1 MIRTSR
7 QKTRQQLHGRV
18 LLICTLLASAVIC
31 PQRALA
37 GFNEEQLAGFEVTEL
52 IGTVSE
58 ALANEK
64 VIEIVD
70 PEGHTEVYTVGLDLE
85 LLGLQPGD
93 EVSLSVLDGLLI
105 DLEPSQDQ
113 DLSFSREDIILPS
126 DMGRLKK
133 GMRVALASG
142 TGRVIQLDRQDGS
155 LSLMGPFGGINN
167 LDVLVT
173 PDNNPLEDLNVG
185 DFVNFR
191 LVQPIA
197 VDVRK
202 LSGSE
207 SRSSPLT
214 APLMADLVRSGT
226 TLKAELLE
234 SFEITHLHAT
244 VTRLLPDQKVL
255 EIAGPEGH
263 NILVTSAV
271 DLNSLKL
278 SPGTEISMDIL
289 DGLVV
294 DLRPATNKALSFERQ
309 DVEIAA
315 DFGPLPKGTRVA
327 MATGSAEVVRLSRTD
342 RTLSLR
348 GPFGKVH
355 NLDVSKRM
363 PGTVFDEL
371 ALGDL
376 VEFRFIKPVAIRITP
391 LASQHT
397 HGVFVVVHHNQSLG
411 AAFMQHRCRFGERE
425 TL

>member
-1 MIRTSR
+1 M
-7 QKTRQQLHGRV
+7 

-37 GFNEEQLAGFEVTEL
+37 GFDEEQLAGFEVTEL
-52 IGTVSE
+52 RGTVSE
-58 ALANEK
+58 ALAKEK

-70 PEGHTEVYTVGLDLE
+70 PEGHTEVYTVGLDLAP
-85 LLGLQPGD
+85 LGLEPGD

-105 DLEPSQDQ
+105 DLEPSKDQ
-113 DLSFSREDIILPS
+113 DLSFSREDIILPT

-142 TGRVIQLDRQDGS
+142 TGRVVKLDRQDGS

-173 PDNNPLEDLNVG
+173 PENDPLVDLKVG
-185 DFVNFR
+185 EFVDFR

-202 LSGSE
+202 LSSSA
-207 SRSSPLT
+207 SRSSVFT
-214 APLMADLVRSGT
+214 APLEADLLRSGT

-244 VTRLLPDQKVL
+244 VTRLLPDQNVL
-255 EIAGPEGH
+255 EIEGPEGH

-271 DLNSLKL
+271 DLNSLNL
-278 SPGTEISMDIL
+278 SPGKEIALDIL

-309 DVEIAA
+309 DVEIAG
-315 DFGPLPKGTRVA
+315 DFGPVPKGTRVA
-327 MATGSAEVVRLSRTD
+327 MATGSAEVVRISRTD

-363 PGTVFDEL
+363 PGMVFDEL

-391 LASQHT
+391 LAS
-397 HGVFVVVHHNQSLG
+397 
-411 AAFMQHRCRFGERE
+411 R
-425 TL
+425 

>member
-18 LLICTLLASAVIC
+18 LLICTLLASAVLC

-37 GFNEEQLAGFEVTEL
+37 GFDKEQLAGFEVTEL
-52 IGTVSE
+52 KGTVSE
-58 ALANEK
+58 ALAKEK

-70 PEGHTEVYTVGLDLE
+70 PEGHTEVYTVGLDLAP
-85 LLGLQPGD
+85 LGLEPGD
-93 EVSLSVLDGLLI
+93 EVSLSVLDGLLV
-105 DLEPSQDQ
+105 DLEPSDDQ

-126 DMGRLKK
+126 DMGKLKK

-142 TGRVIQLDRQDGS
+142 TGRVIKLDRKDGS

-173 PDNNPLEDLNVG
+173 PENDPLEDLNVG
-185 DFVNFR
+185 DLVDFR
-191 LVQPIA
+191 LVQPVA

-202 LSGSE
+202 LSRSL
-207 SRSSPLT
+207 SRPSALRPPL
-214 APLMADLVRSGT
+214 ASDLLRSGI

-234 SFEITHLHAT
+234 SFEITHLHAI

-255 EIAGPEGH
+255 EIEGPEGH

-294 DLRPATNKALSFERQ
+294 DLRPATSKALSFERQ
-309 DVEIAA
+309 DVEIAG
-315 DFGPLPKGTRVA
+315 DFGPVPKGTRVA
-327 MATGSAEVVRLSRTD
+327 MATGSAEVVRISRTD

-391 LASQHT
+391 LAS
-397 HGVFVVVHHNQSLG
+397 
-411 AAFMQHRCRFGERE
+411 R
-425 TL
+425 

>member
-1 MIRTSR
+1 M
-7 QKTRQQLHGRV
+7 
-18 LLICTLLASAVIC
+18 LLICTLLASAVLC

-37 GFNEEQLAGFEVTEL
+37 GFDKEQLAGFEVTEL
-52 IGTVSE
+52 KGTVSE
-58 ALANEK
+58 ALAKEK

-70 PEGHTEVYTVGLDLE
+70 PEGHTEVYTVGLDLAP
-85 LLGLQPGD
+85 LGLEPGD
-93 EVSLSVLDGLLI
+93 EVSLSVLDGLLV
-105 DLEPSQDQ
+105 DLEPSDDQ

-126 DMGRLKK
+126 DMGKLKK

-142 TGRVIQLDRQDGS
+142 TGRVIKLDRQDGS

-173 PDNNPLEDLNVG
+173 PENDPLEDLNVG
-185 DFVNFR
+185 DLVDFR
-191 LVQPIA
+191 LVQPVA

-202 LSGSE
+202 LSRSL
-207 SRSSPLT
+207 SRPSALRPPL
-214 APLMADLVRSGT
+214 ASDLLRSGM

-234 SFEITHLHAT
+234 SFEITHLHAI

-255 EIAGPEGH
+255 EIEGPEGH

-294 DLRPATNKALSFERQ
+294 DLRPATSKALSFERQ
-309 DVEIAA
+309 DIEIAG
-315 DFGPLPKGTRVA
+315 DFGPVPKGTRVA
-327 MATGSAEVVRLSRTD
+327 MATGSAEVVRISRTD

-391 LASQHT
+391 LAS
-397 HGVFVVVHHNQSLG
+397 
-411 AAFMQHRCRFGERE
+411 R
-425 TL
+425 

>member
-1 MIRTSR
+1 M
-7 QKTRQQLHGRV
+7 

-37 GFNEEQLAGFEVTEL
+37 GFDKEQLAGFEVTEL
-52 IGTVSE
+52 KGTVSE
-58 ALANEK
+58 ALAKEK

-70 PEGHTEVYTVGLDLE
+70 PEGHTEVYTVGLDLAP
-85 LLGLQPGD
+85 LGLEPGD
-93 EVSLSVLDGLLI
+93 EVSLSVLDGLLV
-105 DLEPSQDQ
+105 DLEPSDDQ

-126 DMGRLKK
+126 DMGKLKK

-142 TGRVIQLDRQDGS
+142 TGRVIKLDRKDGS

-173 PDNNPLEDLNVG
+173 PENDPLEDLNVG
-185 DFVNFR
+185 DLVDFR
-191 LVQPIA
+191 LVQPVA

-202 LSGSE
+202 LSRSL
-207 SRSSPLT
+207 SRPSALRPPL
-214 APLMADLVRSGT
+214 ASDLLRSGM

-234 SFEITHLHAT
+234 SFEITHLHAI

-255 EIAGPEGH
+255 EIEGPEGH

-294 DLRPATNKALSFERQ
+294 DLRPATSKALSFERQ
-309 DVEIAA
+309 DVEIAG
-315 DFGPLPKGTRVA
+315 DFGPVPKGTRVA
-327 MATGSAEVVRLSRTD
+327 MATGSAEVVRISRTD

-363 PGTVFDEL
+363 PGMVFDEL

-391 LASQHT
+391 LAS
-397 HGVFVVVHHNQSLG
+397 
-411 AAFMQHRCRFGERE
+411 R
-425 TL
+425 

>member
-1 MIRTSR
+1 M
-7 QKTRQQLHGRV
+7 
-18 LLICTLLASAVIC
+18 LLICTLLASAVLC

-70 PEGHTEVYTVGLDLE
+70 PEGHTEVYTVGLDLAP
-85 LLGLQPGD
+85 LGLEPGD
-93 EVSLSVLDGLLI
+93 EVSLSVLDGLLV
-105 DLEPSQDQ
+105 DLEPSDDQ

-126 DMGRLKK
+126 DMGKLKK

-142 TGRVIQLDRQDGS
+142 TGRVIKLDRQDGS

-173 PDNNPLEDLNVG
+173 PENDPLEDLNVG
-185 DFVNFR
+185 DLVDFR
-191 LVQPIA
+191 LVQPVA

-202 LSGSE
+202 LSRSL
-207 SRSSPLT
+207 SRPSALRPPL
-214 APLMADLVRSGT
+214 ASDLLRSGM

-234 SFEITHLHAT
+234 SFEITHLHAI

-255 EIAGPEGH
+255 EIEGPEGH

-294 DLRPATNKALSFERQ
+294 DLRPATSKALSFERK
-309 DVEIAA
+309 DVEIAG
-315 DFGPLPKGTRVA
+315 DFGPVPKGTRVA
-327 MATGSAEVVRLSRTD
+327 MATGSAEVVRISRTD

-391 LASQHT
+391 LAS
-397 HGVFVVVHHNQSLG
+397 
-411 AAFMQHRCRFGERE
+411 R
-425 TL
+425 

>member
-1 MIRTSR
+1 M
-7 QKTRQQLHGRV
+7 

-37 GFNEEQLAGFEVTEL
+37 GFDKEQLAGFEVTEL
-52 IGTVSE
+52 KGTVSE
-58 ALANEK
+58 ALAKEK

-70 PEGHTEVYTVGLDLE
+70 PEGHTEVYTVGLDLAP
-85 LLGLQPGD
+85 LGLEPGD
-93 EVSLSVLDGLLI
+93 EVSLSVLDGLLV
-105 DLEPSQDQ
+105 DLEPSDDQ

-126 DMGRLKK
+126 DMGKLKK

-142 TGRVIQLDRQDGS
+142 TGRVIKLDRQDGS

-173 PDNNPLEDLNVG
+173 PENDPLEDLNVG
-185 DFVNFR
+185 DLVDFR
-191 LVQPIA
+191 LVQPVA

-202 LSGSE
+202 LSRSL
-207 SRSSPLT
+207 SRPSALRPPL
-214 APLMADLVRSGT
+214 ASDLLRSGI

-234 SFEITHLHAT
+234 SFEITHLHAI

-255 EIAGPEGH
+255 EIEGPEGH

-294 DLRPATNKALSFERQ
+294 DLRPATSKALSFERQ
-309 DVEIAA
+309 DVEIAG
-315 DFGPLPKGTRVA
+315 DFGPVPKGTRVA
-327 MATGSAEVVRLSRTD
+327 MATGSAEVVRISRTD

-391 LASQHT
+391 LAS
-397 HGVFVVVHHNQSLG
+397 
-411 AAFMQHRCRFGERE
+411 R
-425 TL
+425 

>member
-1 MIRTSR
+1 M
-7 QKTRQQLHGRV
+7 

-37 GFNEEQLAGFEVTEL
+37 GFDEEQLAGFEVTEL
-52 IGTVSE
+52 RGTVSE
-58 ALANEK
+58 ALAKEK

-70 PEGHTEVYTVGLDLE
+70 PEGHTEVYTVGLDLAP
-85 LLGLQPGD
+85 LGLEPGD

-105 DLEPSQDQ
+105 DLEPSKDQ
-113 DLSFSREDIILPS
+113 DLSFSREDIILPT

-142 TGRVIQLDRQDGS
+142 TGRVVKLDRQDGS

-173 PDNNPLEDLNVG
+173 PANDPLEDLKVG
-185 DFVNFR
+185 EFVDFR

-202 LSGSE
+202 LSSSA
-207 SRSSPLT
+207 SRPSALT
-214 APLMADLVRSGT
+214 APLTADLLRSGT

-244 VTRLLPDQKVL
+244 VSRILPDQKVL
-255 EIAGPEGH
+255 EIEGPEGH

-278 SPGTEISMDIL
+278 SPGTEIALDIL

-309 DVEIAA
+309 DVEIAG
-315 DFGPLPKGTRVA
+315 DFGPIPKGTRVA
-327 MATGSAEVVRLSRTD
+327 MATGSAEVVRISRTD

-391 LASQHT
+391 LAS
-397 HGVFVVVHHNQSLG
+397 L
-411 AAFMQHRCRFGERE
+411 
-425 TL
+425 

>member
-1 MIRTSR
+1 M
-7 QKTRQQLHGRV
+7 
-18 LLICTLLASAVIC
+18 
-31 PQRALA
+31 
-37 GFNEEQLAGFEVTEL
+37 
-52 IGTVSE
+52 
-58 ALANEK
+58 
-64 VIEIVD
+64 IEIVD
-70 PEGHTEVYTVGLDLE
+70 PEGHTEIYTVGLDLAP
-85 LLGLQPGD
+85 LGLEPGD

-105 DLEPSQDQ
+105 DLEPSKDQ
-113 DLSFSREDIILPS
+113 DLSFSREDIILPT

-142 TGRVIQLDRQDGS
+142 TGRVVKLDRQDGS

-173 PDNNPLEDLNVG
+173 PANDPLEDLKVG
-185 DFVNFR
+185 EFVDFR

-202 LSGSE
+202 LSSSA
-207 SRSSPLT
+207 SRPSALT
-214 APLMADLVRSGT
+214 APLTADLLRSGT

-244 VTRLLPDQKVL
+244 VSRILPDQKVL
-255 EIAGPEGH
+255 EIEGPEGH

-278 SPGTEISMDIL
+278 SPGTEIALDIL

-309 DVEIAA
+309 DVEIAG
-315 DFGPLPKGTRVA
+315 DFGPVPKGTRVA
-327 MATGSAEVVRLSRTD
+327 MATGSAEVVRISRTD

-391 LASQHT
+391 LAS
-397 HGVFVVVHHNQSLG
+397 
-411 AAFMQHRCRFGERE
+411 R
-425 TL
+425 

>member
-37 GFNEEQLAGFEVTEL
+37 GFDKEQLAGFEVTEL
-52 IGTVSE
+52 KGTVSE
-58 ALANEK
+58 ALAKEK

-70 PEGHTEVYTVGLDLE
+70 PEGHTEVYTVGLDLAP
-85 LLGLQPGD
+85 LGLEPGD
-93 EVSLSVLDGLLI
+93 EVSLSVLDGLLV
-105 DLEPSQDQ
+105 DLEPSDDQ

-126 DMGRLKK
+126 DMGKLKK

-142 TGRVIQLDRQDGS
+142 TGRVIKLDRKDGS

-173 PDNNPLEDLNVG
+173 PENDPLEDLNVG
-185 DFVNFR
+185 DLVDFR
-191 LVQPIA
+191 LVQPVA

-202 LSGSE
+202 LSRSL
-207 SRSSPLT
+207 SRPSALRPPL
-214 APLMADLVRSGT
+214 ASDLLRSGM

-234 SFEITHLHAT
+234 SFEITHLHAI

-255 EIAGPEGH
+255 EIEGPEGH

-294 DLRPATNKALSFERQ
+294 DLRPATSKALSFERQ
-309 DVEIAA
+309 DVEIAG
-315 DFGPLPKGTRVA
+315 DFGPVPKGTRVA
-327 MATGSAEVVRLSRTD
+327 MATGSAEVVRISRTD

-391 LASQHT
+391 LAS
-397 HGVFVVVHHNQSLG
+397 
-411 AAFMQHRCRFGERE
+411 R
-425 TL
+425 

>member
-1 MIRTSR
+1 
-7 QKTRQQLHGRV
+7 V

-37 GFNEEQLAGFEVTEL
+37 GFDEEQLAGFEVTEL
-52 IGTVSE
+52 RGTVSE
-58 ALANEK
+58 ALAKEK

-70 PEGHTEVYTVGLDLE
+70 PEGHTEVYTVGLDLAP
-85 LLGLQPGD
+85 LGLEPGD

-105 DLEPSQDQ
+105 DLEPSKDQ
-113 DLSFSREDIILPS
+113 DLSFSREDIILPT

-142 TGRVIQLDRQDGS
+142 TGRVVKLDRQDGS

-173 PDNNPLEDLNVG
+173 PANDPLEDLKVG
-185 DFVNFR
+185 EFVDFR

-202 LSGSE
+202 LSSSA
-207 SRSSPLT
+207 SRPSALT
-214 APLMADLVRSGT
+214 APLTADLLRSGT

-244 VTRLLPDQKVL
+244 VSRILPDQKVL
-255 EIAGPEGH
+255 EIEGPEGH

-271 DLNSLKL
+271 DLNSLNL
-278 SPGTEISMDIL
+278 SPGKEIALDIL

-309 DVEIAA
+309 DVEIAG
-315 DFGPLPKGTRVA
+315 DFGPVPKGTRVA
-327 MATGSAEVVRLSRTD
+327 MATGSAEVVRISRTD

-391 LASQHT
+391 LAS
-397 HGVFVVVHHNQSLG
+397 
-411 AAFMQHRCRFGERE
+411 R
-425 TL
+425 

>member
-7 QKTRQQLHGRV
+7 RKTRQQLHGRV

-37 GFNEEQLAGFEVTEL
+37 GFDEEQLAGFEVTEL
-52 IGTVSE
+52 RGTVSE
-58 ALANEK
+58 ALAKEK

-70 PEGHTEVYTVGLDLE
+70 PEGHTEVYTVGLDLAP
-85 LLGLQPGD
+85 LGLEPGD

-105 DLEPSQDQ
+105 DLEPSKDQ
-113 DLSFSREDIILPS
+113 DLSFSREDIILPT

-142 TGRVIQLDRQDGS
+142 TGRVVKLDRQDGS

-173 PDNNPLEDLNVG
+173 PANDPLEDLKVG
-185 DFVNFR
+185 EFVDFR

-202 LSGSE
+202 LSSSA
-207 SRSSPLT
+207 SRPSALT
-214 APLMADLVRSGT
+214 APLTADLLRSGT

-244 VTRLLPDQKVL
+244 VSRILPDQKVL
-255 EIAGPEGH
+255 EIEGPEGH

-271 DLNSLKL
+271 DLNSLNL
-278 SPGTEISMDIL
+278 SPGKEIALDIL

-309 DVEIAA
+309 DVEIAG
-315 DFGPLPKGTRVA
+315 DFGPVPKGTRVA
-327 MATGSAEVVRLSRTD
+327 MATGSAEVVRISRTD

-391 LASQHT
+391 LAS
-397 HGVFVVVHHNQSLG
+397 
-411 AAFMQHRCRFGERE
+411 R
-425 TL
+425 

>member
-1 MIRTSR
+1 
-7 QKTRQQLHGRV
+7 V

-37 GFNEEQLAGFEVTEL
+37 GFDKEQLAGFEVTEL
-52 IGTVSE
+52 TGTVSE
-58 ALANEK
+58 ALAKEK

-70 PEGHTEVYTVGLDLE
+70 PEGHTEVYTVGLDLAP
-85 LLGLQPGD
+85 LGLKPGD

-142 TGRVIQLDRQDGS
+142 TGRVVKLDRQDGS

-173 PDNNPLEDLNVG
+173 PENDPLVDLKVG
-185 DFVNFR
+185 EFVDFR

-202 LSGSE
+202 LSSSA
-207 SRSSPLT
+207 SRSSVFT
-214 APLMADLVRSGT
+214 APLEADLLRSGT

-255 EIAGPEGH
+255 EIEGPEGH

-278 SPGTEISMDIL
+278 SPGTEIAMDIL

-309 DVEIAA
+309 DVEIAG
-315 DFGPLPKGTRVA
+315 DFGPVPKGTRVA
-327 MATGSAEVVRLSRTD
+327 MATGSAEVVRISRTD

-391 LASQHT
+391 LAS
-397 HGVFVVVHHNQSLG
+397 
-411 AAFMQHRCRFGERE
+411 R
-425 TL
+425 

>member
-1 MIRTSR
+1 M
-7 QKTRQQLHGRV
+7 

-37 GFNEEQLAGFEVTEL
+37 GFDKEQLAGFEVTEL
-52 IGTVSE
+52 KGTVSE
-58 ALANEK
+58 ALAKEK

-70 PEGHTEVYTVGLDLE
+70 PEGHTEVYTVGLDLAP
-85 LLGLQPGD
+85 LGLEPGD
-93 EVSLSVLDGLLI
+93 EVSLSILDGLLV
-105 DLEPSQDQ
+105 DLEPSDDQ

-126 DMGRLKK
+126 DMGKLKK

-142 TGRVIQLDRQDGS
+142 TGRVIKLDRQDGS

-173 PDNNPLEDLNVG
+173 PENDPLEDLNVG
-185 DFVNFR
+185 DLVDFR
-191 LVQPIA
+191 LVQPVA

-202 LSGSE
+202 LPRSL
-207 SRSSPLT
+207 SRPSALRPPL
-214 APLMADLVRSGT
+214 ASDLLRSGM

-234 SFEITHLHAT
+234 SFEITHLHAI

-255 EIAGPEGH
+255 EIEGPEGH

-309 DVEIAA
+309 DVEIAG
-315 DFGPLPKGTRVA
+315 DFGPVPKGTRVA
-327 MATGSAEVVRLSRTD
+327 MATGSAEVVRISRTD

-391 LASQHT
+391 LAS
-397 HGVFVVVHHNQSLG
+397 
-411 AAFMQHRCRFGERE
+411 R
-425 TL
+425 

>member
-1 MIRTSR
+1 M
-7 QKTRQQLHGRV
+7 
-18 LLICTLLASAVIC
+18 LLICTLLASAVLC

-37 GFNEEQLAGFEVTEL
+37 GFDKEQLAGFEVTEL
-52 IGTVSE
+52 KGTVSE
-58 ALANEK
+58 ALAKEK

-70 PEGHTEVYTVGLDLE
+70 PEGHTEVYTVGLDLAP
-85 LLGLQPGD
+85 LGLEPGD
-93 EVSLSVLDGLLI
+93 EVSLSILDGLLV
-105 DLEPSQDQ
+105 DLEPSDDQ

-126 DMGRLKK
+126 DMGKLKK

-142 TGRVIQLDRQDGS
+142 TGRVIKLDRKDGS

-173 PDNNPLEDLNVG
+173 PENDPLEDLNVG
-185 DFVNFR
+185 DLVDFR
-191 LVQPIA
+191 LVQPVA

-202 LSGSE
+202 LSRSL
-207 SRSSPLT
+207 SRPSALRPPL
-214 APLMADLVRSGT
+214 ASDLLRSGM

-234 SFEITHLHAT
+234 SFEITHLHAI

-255 EIAGPEGH
+255 EIEGPEGH

-294 DLRPATNKALSFERQ
+294 DLRPATSKALSFERQ
-309 DVEIAA
+309 DVEIAG
-315 DFGPLPKGTRVA
+315 DFGPVPKGTRVA
-327 MATGSAEVVRLSRTD
+327 MATGSAEVVRISRTD

-391 LASQHT
+391 LAS
-397 HGVFVVVHHNQSLG
+397 
-411 AAFMQHRCRFGERE
+411 R
-425 TL
+425 

>member
-1 MIRTSR
+1 MLRTSR
-7 QKTRQQLHGRV
+7 RKTLKQLNGRV

-37 GFNEEQLAGFEVTEL
+37 GFDKEQLAGFEVTEL
-52 IGTVSE
+52 TGTVSE
-58 ALANEK
+58 ALAKEK

-70 PEGHTEVYTVGLDLE
+70 PEGHTEVYTVGLDLAP
-85 LLGLQPGD
+85 LGLKPGD

-142 TGRVIQLDRQDGS
+142 TGRVVKLDRQDGS

-173 PDNNPLEDLNVG
+173 PENDPLVDLKVG
-185 DFVNFR
+185 EFVDFR

-202 LSGSE
+202 LSSSA
-207 SRSSPLT
+207 SRSSVFT
-214 APLMADLVRSGT
+214 APLEADLLRSGT

-255 EIAGPEGH
+255 EIEGPEGH

-278 SPGTEISMDIL
+278 SPGTEIAMDIL

-309 DVEIAA
+309 DVEIAG
-315 DFGPLPKGTRVA
+315 DFGPVPKGTRVA
-327 MATGSAEVVRLSRTD
+327 MATGSAEVVRISRTD

-391 LASQHT
+391 LAS
-397 HGVFVVVHHNQSLG
+397 
-411 AAFMQHRCRFGERE
+411 R
-425 TL
+425 

>member
-1 MIRTSR
+1 M
-7 QKTRQQLHGRV
+7 

-52 IGTVSE
+52 TGTVSE
-58 ALANEK
+58 ALSKEK

-70 PEGHTEVYTVGLDLE
+70 PEGHTEIYTVGLDLAP
-85 LLGLQPGD
+85 LGLQPGD

-113 DLSFSREDIILPS
+113 DLSFSREDIILPT
-126 DMGRLKK
+126 DMGKLKK

-142 TGRVIQLDRQDGS
+142 TGRVIKLDRQDGS

-173 PDNNPLEDLNVG
+173 PENDPLEDLKAG
-185 DFVNFR
+185 DFVDFR

-202 LSGSE
+202 LPRAA
-207 SRSSPLT
+207 SRPSALT
-214 APLMADLVRSGT
+214 APLTANLLRSGT

-255 EIAGPEGH
+255 EIEGPEGH

-278 SPGTEISMDIL
+278 SPGTEIAMDLL

-294 DLRPATNKALSFERQ
+294 DLRPSTNKALSFERQ

-315 DFGPLPKGTRVA
+315 DFGPVPKGTRVA
-327 MATGSAEVVRLSRTD
+327 MATGSAEVVRISRTD
-342 RTLSLR
+342 RTVSLR

-363 PGTVFDEL
+363 PGMVFDQL

-376 VEFRFIKPVAIRITP
+376 VEFCFIKPVAIRITP
-391 LASQHT
+391 LAS
-397 HGVFVVVHHNQSLG
+397 
-411 AAFMQHRCRFGERE
+411 R
-425 TL
+425 

>member
-7 QKTRQQLHGRV
+7 RKTRQQLHGRV

-37 GFNEEQLAGFEVTEL
+37 GFDEEQLAGFEVTEL
-52 IGTVSE
+52 RGTVSE
-58 ALANEK
+58 ALAKEK

-70 PEGHTEVYTVGLDLE
+70 PEGHTEVYTVGLDLAP
-85 LLGLQPGD
+85 LGLEPGD

-105 DLEPSQDQ
+105 DLEPSKDQ
-113 DLSFSREDIILPS
+113 DLSFSREDIILPT

-142 TGRVIQLDRQDGS
+142 TGRVVKLDRQDGS

-173 PDNNPLEDLNVG
+173 PANDPLEDLKVG
-185 DFVNFR
+185 EFVDFR

-202 LSGSE
+202 LS
-207 SRSSPLT
+207 SSANRPSALT
-214 APLMADLVRSGT
+214 APLTADLLRSGT

-244 VTRLLPDQKVL
+244 VSRILPDQKVL
-255 EIAGPEGH
+255 EIEGPEGH

-278 SPGTEISMDIL
+278 SPGTQIGLDIL

-309 DVEIAA
+309 DVEIAG
-315 DFGPLPKGTRVA
+315 DFGPVPKGTRVA
-327 MATGSAEVVRLSRTD
+327 MATGSAEVVRISRTD

-391 LASQHT
+391 LAS
-397 HGVFVVVHHNQSLG
+397 
-411 AAFMQHRCRFGERE
+411 R
-425 TL
+425 

>member
-1 MIRTSR
+1 
-7 QKTRQQLHGRV
+7 V

-37 GFNEEQLAGFEVTEL
+37 GFDEEQLAGFEVTEL
-52 IGTVSE
+52 RGTVSE
-58 ALANEK
+58 ALAKEK

-70 PEGHTEVYTVGLDLE
+70 PEGHTEVYTVGLDLAP
-85 LLGLQPGD
+85 LGLEPGD

-105 DLEPSQDQ
+105 DLEPSKDQ
-113 DLSFSREDIILPS
+113 DLSFSREDIILPT

-142 TGRVIQLDRQDGS
+142 TGRVVKLDRQDGS

-173 PDNNPLEDLNVG
+173 PANDPLEDLKVG
-185 DFVNFR
+185 EFVDFR

-202 LSGSE
+202 LSSSA
-207 SRSSPLT
+207 SRPSALT
-214 APLMADLVRSGT
+214 APLTADLLRSGT

-234 SFEITHLHAT
+234 SCEITQHHAT
-244 VTRLLPDQKVL
+244 LSRILPDQKVL
-255 EIAGPEGH
+255 EIEGPEGH

-271 DLNSLKL
+271 DLNSLNL
-278 SPGTEISMDIL
+278 SPGKEIALDIL

-309 DVEIAA
+309 DVEIAG
-315 DFGPLPKGTRVA
+315 DFGPVPKGTRVA
-327 MATGSAEVVRLSRTD
+327 MATGSAEVVRISRTD

-391 LASQHT
+391 LAS
-397 HGVFVVVHHNQSLG
+397 
-411 AAFMQHRCRFGERE
+411 R
-425 TL
+425 

>member
-1 MIRTSR
+1 
-7 QKTRQQLHGRV
+7 V

-37 GFNEEQLAGFEVTEL
+37 GFDEEQLAGFEVTEL
-52 IGTVSE
+52 RGTVSE
-58 ALANEK
+58 ALAKEK

-70 PEGHTEVYTVGLDLE
+70 PEGHTEVYTVGLDLAP
-85 LLGLQPGD
+85 LGLEPGD

-105 DLEPSQDQ
+105 DLEPSKDQ
-113 DLSFSREDIILPS
+113 DLSFSREDIILPT

-142 TGRVIQLDRQDGS
+142 TGRVVKLDRQDGS

-173 PDNNPLEDLNVG
+173 PANDPLEDLKVG
-185 DFVNFR
+185 EFVDFR

-202 LSGSE
+202 LSSSA
-207 SRSSPLT
+207 SRPSALT
-214 APLMADLVRSGT
+214 APLTADLLRSGT

-244 VTRLLPDQKVL
+244 VSRILPDQKVL
-255 EIAGPEGH
+255 EIEGPEGH

-271 DLNSLKL
+271 DLNSLNL
-278 SPGTEISMDIL
+278 SPGKKIALDIL

-309 DVEIAA
+309 DVEIAG
-315 DFGPLPKGTRVA
+315 DFGPVPKGTRVA
-327 MATGSAEVVRLSRTD
+327 MATGSAEVVRISRTD

-363 PGTVFDEL
+363 PGMVFDEL

-391 LASQHT
+391 LAS
-397 HGVFVVVHHNQSLG
+397 
-411 AAFMQHRCRFGERE
+411 R
-425 TL
+425 

>member
-1 MIRTSR
+1 MLRTSR
-7 QKTRQQLHGRV
+7 RKTLQQLNGRV

-37 GFNEEQLAGFEVTEL
+37 GFDKEQLAGFEVTEL
-52 IGTVSE
+52 TGTVSE
-58 ALANEK
+58 ALAKEK

-70 PEGHTEVYTVGLDLE
+70 PEGHTEVYTVGLDLAP
-85 LLGLQPGD
+85 LGLKPGD

-142 TGRVIQLDRQDGS
+142 TGRVVKLDRQDGS

-173 PDNNPLEDLNVG
+173 PENDPLVDLKVG
-185 DFVNFR
+185 EFVDFR

-202 LSGSE
+202 LSSSA
-207 SRSSPLT
+207 SRSSVFT
-214 APLMADLVRSGT
+214 APLEADLLRSGT

-255 EIAGPEGH
+255 EIEGPEGH

-271 DLNSLKL
+271 DLDSLKL
-278 SPGTEISMDIL
+278 SPGTEIAMDIL

-309 DVEIAA
+309 DVEIAG
-315 DFGPLPKGTRVA
+315 DFGPVPKGTRVA
-327 MATGSAEVVRLSRTD
+327 MATGSAEVVRISRTD

-391 LASQHT
+391 LAS
-397 HGVFVVVHHNQSLG
+397 
-411 AAFMQHRCRFGERE
+411 R
-425 TL
+425 

>member
-18 LLICTLLASAVIC
+18 LLICTLLASAVLC

-37 GFNEEQLAGFEVTEL
+37 GFDKEQLAGFEVTEL
-52 IGTVSE
+52 KGTVSE
-58 ALANEK
+58 ALAKEK

-85 LLGLQPGD
+85 PLGLEPGD
-93 EVSLSVLDGLLI
+93 EVSLSVLDGLLV
-105 DLEPSQDQ
+105 DLEPSDDQ

-126 DMGRLKK
+126 DMGKLKK

-142 TGRVIQLDRQDGS
+142 TGRVIKLDRQDGS

-173 PDNNPLEDLNVG
+173 PENDPLEDLNVG
-185 DFVNFR
+185 YLVDFR
-191 LVQPIA
+191 LVQPVA

-202 LSGSE
+202 LSRSL
-207 SRSSPLT
+207 SRPSALRPPL
-214 APLMADLVRSGT
+214 ASDLLRSGI

-234 SFEITHLHAT
+234 SFEITHLHAI

-255 EIAGPEGH
+255 EIEGPEGH

-294 DLRPATNKALSFERQ
+294 DLRPATSKALSFERQ
-309 DVEIAA
+309 DVEIAG
-315 DFGPLPKGTRVA
+315 DFGPVPKGTRVA
-327 MATGSAEVVRLSRTD
+327 MATGSAEVVRISRTD

-391 LASQHT
+391 LAS
-397 HGVFVVVHHNQSLG
+397 
-411 AAFMQHRCRFGERE
+411 R
-425 TL
+425 

>member
-1 MIRTSR
+1 M
-7 QKTRQQLHGRV
+7 
-18 LLICTLLASAVIC
+18 LLICTLLASAVLC

-37 GFNEEQLAGFEVTEL
+37 GFDKEQLAGFEVTEL
-52 IGTVSE
+52 KGTVSE
-58 ALANEK
+58 ALAKEK

-85 LLGLQPGD
+85 PLGLEPGD
-93 EVSLSVLDGLLI
+93 EVSLSVLEGLLV
-105 DLEPSQDQ
+105 DLEPSDDQ

-126 DMGRLKK
+126 DMGKLKK

-142 TGRVIQLDRQDGS
+142 TGRVIKLDRKDGS

-173 PDNNPLEDLNVG
+173 PENDPLEDLNVG
-185 DFVNFR
+185 DLVDFR
-191 LVQPIA
+191 LVQPVA

-202 LSGSE
+202 LSRSL
-207 SRSSPLT
+207 SRPSALRPPL
-214 APLMADLVRSGT
+214 ASDLLRSGM

-234 SFEITHLHAT
+234 SFEITHLHAI

-255 EIAGPEGH
+255 EIEGPEGH

-294 DLRPATNKALSFERQ
+294 DLRPATSKALSFERQ
-309 DVEIAA
+309 DIEIAG
-315 DFGPLPKGTRVA
+315 DFGPVPKGTRVA
-327 MATGSAEVVRLSRTD
+327 MATGSAEVVRISRTD

-391 LASQHT
+391 LAS
-397 HGVFVVVHHNQSLG
+397 
-411 AAFMQHRCRFGERE
+411 R
-425 TL
+425 

>member
-1 MIRTSR
+1 M
-7 QKTRQQLHGRV
+7 
-18 LLICTLLASAVIC
+18 
-31 PQRALA
+31 
-37 GFNEEQLAGFEVTEL
+37 TEL
-52 IGTVSE
+52 RGTVSE
-58 ALANEK
+58 ALAKEK

-70 PEGHTEVYTVGLDLE
+70 PEGHTEVYTVGLDLAP
-85 LLGLQPGD
+85 LGLEPGD

-105 DLEPSQDQ
+105 DLEPSKDQ
-113 DLSFSREDIILPS
+113 DLSFSREDIILPT

-142 TGRVIQLDRQDGS
+142 TGRVVKLDRQDGS

-173 PDNNPLEDLNVG
+173 PANDPLEDLKVG
-185 DFVNFR
+185 EFVDFR

-202 LSGSE
+202 LSSSA
-207 SRSSPLT
+207 SRPSALT
-214 APLMADLVRSGT
+214 APLTADLLRSGT

-244 VTRLLPDQKVL
+244 VSRILPDQKVL
-255 EIAGPEGH
+255 EIEGPEGH

-271 DLNSLKL
+271 DLNSLNL
-278 SPGTEISMDIL
+278 SPGKEIALDIL

-294 DLRPATNKALSFERQ
+294 DLRPATNKAISFERQ
-309 DVEIAA
+309 DVEIAG
-315 DFGPLPKGTRVA
+315 DFGPVPKGTRVA
-327 MATGSAEVVRLSRTD
+327 MATGSAEVVRISRTD

-391 LASQHT
+391 LAS
-397 HGVFVVVHHNQSLG
+397 
-411 AAFMQHRCRFGERE
+411 R
-425 TL
+425 

>member
-1 MIRTSR
+1 M
-7 QKTRQQLHGRV
+7 
-18 LLICTLLASAVIC
+18 LLICTLLASAVLC

-37 GFNEEQLAGFEVTEL
+37 GFDKEQLAGFEVTEL
-52 IGTVSE
+52 KGTVSE
-58 ALANEK
+58 ALAKEK

-70 PEGHTEVYTVGLDLE
+70 PEGHTEVYTVGLDLAP
-85 LLGLQPGD
+85 LGLEPGD
-93 EVSLSVLDGLLI
+93 EVSLSILDGLLV
-105 DLEPSQDQ
+105 DLEPSDDQ

-126 DMGRLKK
+126 DMGKLKK

-142 TGRVIQLDRQDGS
+142 SGRVIKLDRKDGS

-173 PDNNPLEDLNVG
+173 PENDPLEDLNVG
-185 DFVNFR
+185 DLVDFR
-191 LVQPIA
+191 LVQPVA

-202 LSGSE
+202 LSRSL
-207 SRSSPLT
+207 SRPSALRPPL
-214 APLMADLVRSGT
+214 ASDLLRSGM

-255 EIAGPEGH
+255 EIEGPEGH

-294 DLRPATNKALSFERQ
+294 DLRPATSKALSFERQ
-309 DVEIAA
+309 DVEIAG
-315 DFGPLPKGTRVA
+315 DFGPVPKGTRVA
-327 MATGSAEVVRLSRTD
+327 MATGSAEVVRISRTD

-391 LASQHT
+391 LAS
-397 HGVFVVVHHNQSLG
+397 
-411 AAFMQHRCRFGERE
+411 R
-425 TL
+425 

>member
-1 MIRTSR
+1 MVRTSR

-18 LLICTLLASAVIC
+18 LLICTLLASAVIS
-31 PQRALA
+31 PQGAFA

-52 IGTVSE
+52 TGTVSE

-70 PEGHTEVYTVGLDLE
+70 PEGHTEIYTVGLDLAP
-85 LLGLQPGD
+85 LGLQPGD
-93 EVSLSVLDGLLI
+93 EVSLSVLDGLLV

-126 DMGRLKK
+126 DMGRLRK

-142 TGRVIQLDRQDGS
+142 TGRVIKLDRQDGT

-173 PDNNPLEDLNVG
+173 PENDPLEDLKAG
-185 DFVNFR
+185 DFVDFR

-202 LSGSE
+202 RPPSA
-207 SRSSPLT
+207 SRPSALEAPLT
-214 APLMADLVRSGT
+214 ADLLRSGT

-234 SFEITHLHAT
+234 SFEVTHLHAT

-255 EIAGPEGH
+255 EIEGPEGH

-278 SPGTEISMDIL
+278 SPGKEISMDIL

-309 DVEIAA
+309 DVEIAG
-315 DFGPLPKGTRVA
+315 DFGPVPKGTRVA
-327 MATGSAEVVRLSRTD
+327 MATGSAEVVRISRTD

-391 LASQHT
+391 LAS
-397 HGVFVVVHHNQSLG
+397 
-411 AAFMQHRCRFGERE
+411 R
-425 TL
+425 

>member
-31 PQRALA
+31 PQRAFA
-37 GFNEEQLAGFEVTEL
+37 GFSPKQLAGFEVTEL
-52 IGTVSE
+52 KGTVSE
-58 ALANEK
+58 ALTEEK

-70 PEGHTEVYTVGLDLE
+70 PEGHTEIYTVGLDLAP
-85 LLGLQPGD
+85 LGLKPGD

-105 DLEPSQDQ
+105 DLEPSKGQ

-126 DMGRLKK
+126 DMGKLKK

-142 TGRVIQLDRQDGS
+142 TGRVVKLDRQDGS

-173 PDNNPLEDLNVG
+173 PENDPLEDLKVG
-185 DFVNFR
+185 DFVDFR

-202 LSGSE
+202 LSS
-207 SRSSPLT
+207 SARRSSALT
-214 APLMADLVRSGT
+214 APLEADLLRSGT

-244 VTRLLPDQKVL
+244 VTRLLPDQNVL
-255 EIAGPEGH
+255 EIEGPEGH

-271 DLNSLKL
+271 NLNSLKL
-278 SPGTEISMDIL
+278 SPGTEIALDIL

-294 DLRPATNKALSFERQ
+294 DLRPATSKALSFERQ
-309 DVEIAA
+309 DVEIAG
-315 DFGPLPKGTRVA
+315 DFGPVPKGTRVA
-327 MATGSAEVVRLSRTD
+327 MATGSAEVVRISRTD

-391 LASQHT
+391 LAS
-397 HGVFVVVHHNQSLG
+397 
-411 AAFMQHRCRFGERE
+411 R
-425 TL
+425 

>member
-1 MIRTSR
+1 MLRTSR
-7 QKTRQQLHGRV
+7 RKTRQQLHGRV

-37 GFNEEQLAGFEVTEL
+37 GFDKEQLAGFEVTEL
-52 IGTVSE
+52 TGTVSE
-58 ALANEK
+58 ALAKEK

-70 PEGHTEVYTVGLDLE
+70 PEGHTEVYTVGLDLAP
-85 LLGLQPGD
+85 LGLKPGD

-142 TGRVIQLDRQDGS
+142 TGRVVKLDRQDGS

-173 PDNNPLEDLNVG
+173 PENDPLVDLKVG
-185 DFVNFR
+185 EFVDFR

-202 LSGSE
+202 LSSSA
-207 SRSSPLT
+207 SRSSVFT
-214 APLMADLVRSGT
+214 APLEADLLRSGT

-255 EIAGPEGH
+255 EIEGPEGH

-278 SPGTEISMDIL
+278 SPGTEIAMDIL

-309 DVEIAA
+309 DVEIAG
-315 DFGPLPKGTRVA
+315 DFGPVPKGTRVA
-327 MATGSAEVVRLSRTD
+327 MATGSAEVVRISRTD

-391 LASQHT
+391 LAS
-397 HGVFVVVHHNQSLG
+397 
-411 AAFMQHRCRFGERE
+411 R
-425 TL
+425 

>member
-1 MIRTSR
+1 M
-7 QKTRQQLHGRV
+7 
-18 LLICTLLASAVIC
+18 LLICTLLASAVLC

-37 GFNEEQLAGFEVTEL
+37 GFDKEQLAGFEVTEL
-52 IGTVSE
+52 KGTVSE
-58 ALANEK
+58 ALAKEK

-70 PEGHTEVYTVGLDLE
+70 PEGHTEVYTVGLDLAP
-85 LLGLQPGD
+85 LGLEPGD
-93 EVSLSVLDGLLI
+93 EVSLSVLDGLLV
-105 DLEPSQDQ
+105 DLEPSDDQ

-126 DMGRLKK
+126 DMGKLKK

-142 TGRVIQLDRQDGS
+142 TGRVIKLDRQDGS

-173 PDNNPLEDLNVG
+173 PENDPLEDLNVG
-185 DFVNFR
+185 DLVDFR
-191 LVQPIA
+191 LVQPVA

-202 LSGSE
+202 LSRSL
-207 SRSSPLT
+207 SRPSALRPPL
-214 APLMADLVRSGT
+214 ASDLLRSGM

-234 SFEITHLHAT
+234 SFEITHLHAI

-255 EIAGPEGH
+255 EIEGPEGH

-294 DLRPATNKALSFERQ
+294 DLRPATSKALSFERQ
-309 DVEIAA
+309 DIEIAG
-315 DFGPLPKGTRVA
+315 DFGPVPKGTRVA
-327 MATGSAEVVRLSRTD
+327 MATGSAEVVRISRTD

-363 PGTVFDEL
+363 PGMVFDEL

-391 LASQHT
+391 LAS
-397 HGVFVVVHHNQSLG
+397 
-411 AAFMQHRCRFGERE
+411 R
-425 TL
+425 

>member
-1 MIRTSR
+1 MLRTSR
-7 QKTRQQLHGRV
+7 RKTRQQLNGRV

-37 GFNEEQLAGFEVTEL
+37 GFDKEQLAGFEVTEL
-52 IGTVSE
+52 TGTVSE
-58 ALANEK
+58 ALAKEK

-70 PEGHTEVYTVGLDLE
+70 PEGHTEVYTVGLDLAP
-85 LLGLQPGD
+85 LGLKPGD

-142 TGRVIQLDRQDGS
+142 TGRVVKLDRQDGS

-173 PDNNPLEDLNVG
+173 PENDPLVDLKVG
-185 DFVNFR
+185 EFVDFR

-202 LSGSE
+202 LSSSA
-207 SRSSPLT
+207 SRSSVFT
-214 APLMADLVRSGT
+214 APLEADLLRSGT

-255 EIAGPEGH
+255 EIEGPEGH

-271 DLNSLKL
+271 DLDSLKL
-278 SPGTEISMDIL
+278 SPGTEIAMDIL

-309 DVEIAA
+309 DVEIAG
-315 DFGPLPKGTRVA
+315 DFGPVPKGTRVA
-327 MATGSAEVVRLSRTD
+327 MATGSAEVVRISRTD

-391 LASQHT
+391 LAS
-397 HGVFVVVHHNQSLG
+397 
-411 AAFMQHRCRFGERE
+411 R
-425 TL
+425 

>member
-1 MIRTSR
+1 M
-7 QKTRQQLHGRV
+7 
-18 LLICTLLASAVIC
+18 LLICTLLVSAAIC

-52 IGTVSE
+52 TGTVSE
-58 ALANEK
+58 ALAEEK

-70 PEGHTEVYTVGLDLE
+70 PEGHTEVYTVGLDLAPLDLE
-85 LLGLQPGD
+85 AGD

-126 DMGRLKK
+126 DMGKLKK

-142 TGRVIQLDRQDGS
+142 TGRVVKLDRQDGS

-173 PDNNPLEDLNVG
+173 PANDPLEDLKVG
-185 DFVNFR
+185 EFVDFR

-202 LSGSE
+202 LSSST
-207 SRSSPLT
+207 SRPSALT
-214 APLMADLVRSGT
+214 APLTADLRRSGM

-244 VTRLLPDQKVL
+244 VTRLLPAQKVL
-255 EIAGPEGH
+255 EIEGPEGH

-278 SPGTEISMDIL
+278 SPGTEIAVDIL

-315 DFGPLPKGTRVA
+315 DFGPVPKGTRVA
-327 MATGSAEVVRLSRTD
+327 MATGSAEVVRISRTD
-342 RTLSLR
+342 RTVSLR

-363 PGTVFDEL
+363 PGMVFDQL
-371 ALGDL
+371 AVGDL

-391 LASQHT
+391 LAS
-397 HGVFVVVHHNQSLG
+397 
-411 AAFMQHRCRFGERE
+411 R
-425 TL
+425 

>member
-7 QKTRQQLHGRV
+7 RKTRQQLHGRV

-37 GFNEEQLAGFEVTEL
+37 GFDEEQLAGFEVTEL
-52 IGTVSE
+52 RGTVSE
-58 ALANEK
+58 ALDKEK

-70 PEGHTEVYTVGLDLE
+70 PEGHTEVYTVGLDLAP
-85 LLGLQPGD
+85 LGLEPGD

-105 DLEPSQDQ
+105 DLEPSKDQ
-113 DLSFSREDIILPS
+113 DLSFSREDIILPT

-142 TGRVIQLDRQDGS
+142 TGRVVKLDRQDRS
-155 LSLMGPFGGINN
+155 LYLMGPFGGINN

-173 PDNNPLEDLNVG
+173 PANDPLEDLKVG
-185 DFVNFR
+185 EFVDFR

-202 LSGSE
+202 LSSSA
-207 SRSSPLT
+207 SRPSALT
-214 APLMADLVRSGT
+214 APLTADLLRSGT

-244 VTRLLPDQKVL
+244 VSRILPDQKVL
-255 EIAGPEGH
+255 EIEGPEGH

-278 SPGTEISMDIL
+278 SPGTEIALDIL

-309 DVEIAA
+309 DVEIAG
-315 DFGPLPKGTRVA
+315 DFGPVPKGTRVA
-327 MATGSAEVVRLSRTD
+327 MATGSAEVVRISRTD

-391 LASQHT
+391 LAS
-397 HGVFVVVHHNQSLG
+397 
-411 AAFMQHRCRFGERE
+411 R
-425 TL
+425 

>member
-1 MIRTSR
+1 MISTSR
-7 QKTRQQLHGRV
+7 QKTFHQLHGRV
-18 LLICTLLASAVIC
+18 LLICTLLVSAAIC

-52 IGTVSE
+52 TGTVSE
-58 ALANEK
+58 ALAEEK

-70 PEGHTEVYTVGLDLE
+70 PEGHTEVYTVGLDLAPLDLE
-85 LLGLQPGD
+85 AGD

-126 DMGRLKK
+126 DMGKLKK

-142 TGRVIQLDRQDGS
+142 TGRVVKLDRQDGS

-173 PDNNPLEDLNVG
+173 PANDPLEDLKVG
-185 DFVNFR
+185 EFVDFR

-202 LSGSE
+202 LSSST
-207 SRSSPLT
+207 SRPSALT
-214 APLMADLVRSGT
+214 APLTADLRRSGM

-244 VTRLLPDQKVL
+244 VTRLLPAQKVL
-255 EIAGPEGH
+255 EIEGPEGH

-278 SPGTEISMDIL
+278 SPGTEIAVDIL

-309 DVEIAA
+309 DVEIAS
-315 DFGPLPKGTRVA
+315 DFGPVPKGTRVA
-327 MATGSAEVVRLSRTD
+327 MATGSAEVVRISRTD

-391 LASQHT
+391 LAS
-397 HGVFVVVHHNQSLG
+397 
-411 AAFMQHRCRFGERE
+411 R
-425 TL
+425 

>member
-1 MIRTSR
+1 
-7 QKTRQQLHGRV
+7 V

-37 GFNEEQLAGFEVTEL
+37 GFDEEQLAGFEVTEL
-52 IGTVSE
+52 RGTVSE
-58 ALANEK
+58 ALAKEK

-70 PEGHTEVYTVGLDLE
+70 PEGHTEVYTVGLDLAP
-85 LLGLQPGD
+85 LGLEPGD

-105 DLEPSQDQ
+105 DLEPSKDQ
-113 DLSFSREDIILPS
+113 DLSFSREDIILPT

-142 TGRVIQLDRQDGS
+142 TGRVVKLDRQDGS

-173 PDNNPLEDLNVG
+173 PANDPLEDLKVG
-185 DFVNFR
+185 EFVDFR

-202 LSGSE
+202 LSSSA
-207 SRSSPLT
+207 SRPSALT
-214 APLMADLVRSGT
+214 APLTADLLRSGT

-255 EIAGPEGH
+255 EIEGPEGH

-278 SPGTEISMDIL
+278 SPGTEIALDIL

-309 DVEIAA
+309 DVEIAG
-315 DFGPLPKGTRVA
+315 DFGPVPKGTRVA
-327 MATGSAEVVRLSRTD
+327 MATGSAEVVRISRTD

-391 LASQHT
+391 LAS
-397 HGVFVVVHHNQSLG
+397 
-411 AAFMQHRCRFGERE
+411 R
-425 TL
+425 

>member
-18 LLICTLLASAVIC
+18 LLICTLLASAVLC

-37 GFNEEQLAGFEVTEL
+37 GFDKEQLAGFEVTEL
-52 IGTVSE
+52 KGTVSE
-58 ALANEK
+58 ALAKEK

-70 PEGHTEVYTVGLDLE
+70 PEGHTEVYTVGLDLAP
-85 LLGLQPGD
+85 LGLEPGD
-93 EVSLSVLDGLLI
+93 EVSLSILDGLLV
-105 DLEPSQDQ
+105 DLEPSDDQ

-126 DMGRLKK
+126 DMGKLKK

-142 TGRVIQLDRQDGS
+142 TGRVIKLDRQDGS

-173 PDNNPLEDLNVG
+173 PENDPLEDLNVG
-185 DFVNFR
+185 DLVDFR
-191 LVQPIA
+191 LVQPVA

-202 LSGSE
+202 LSRSL
-207 SRSSPLT
+207 SRPSALRPPL
-214 APLMADLVRSGT
+214 ASDLLRSGM

-234 SFEITHLHAT
+234 SFEITHLHAI

-255 EIAGPEGH
+255 EIEGPEGH

-294 DLRPATNKALSFERQ
+294 DLRPATSKALSFERQ
-309 DVEIAA
+309 DVEIAG
-315 DFGPLPKGTRVA
+315 DFGPVPKGTRVA
-327 MATGSAEVVRLSRTD
+327 MATGSAEVVRISRTD

-391 LASQHT
+391 LAS
-397 HGVFVVVHHNQSLG
+397 
-411 AAFMQHRCRFGERE
+411 R
-425 TL
+425 

>member
-1 MIRTSR
+1 M
-7 QKTRQQLHGRV
+7 
-18 LLICTLLASAVIC
+18 LLICTLLASAVLC

-37 GFNEEQLAGFEVTEL
+37 GFDKEQLAGFEVTEL
-52 IGTVSE
+52 KGTVSE
-58 ALANEK
+58 ALAKEK

-70 PEGHTEVYTVGLDLE
+70 PEGHTEVYTVGLDLAP
-85 LLGLQPGD
+85 LGLEPGD
-93 EVSLSVLDGLLI
+93 EVSLSVLDGLLV
-105 DLEPSQDQ
+105 DLEPSDDQ

-126 DMGRLKK
+126 DMGKLKK

-142 TGRVIQLDRQDGS
+142 TGRVIKLDRQDGS

-173 PDNNPLEDLNVG
+173 PENDPLEDLNVG
-185 DFVNFR
+185 DLVDFR
-191 LVQPIA
+191 LVQPVA

-202 LSGSE
+202 LSRSL
-207 SRSSPLT
+207 SRPSALRPPL
-214 APLMADLVRSGT
+214 ASDLLRSGM

-234 SFEITHLHAT
+234 SFEITHLHAI

-255 EIAGPEGH
+255 EIEGPEGH

-294 DLRPATNKALSFERQ
+294 DLRPATSKALSFERQ
-309 DVEIAA
+309 DVEIAG
-315 DFGPLPKGTRVA
+315 DFGPVPKGTRVA
-327 MATGSAEVVRLSRTD
+327 MATGSAEVVRISRTD

-391 LASQHT
+391 LAS
-397 HGVFVVVHHNQSLG
+397 
-411 AAFMQHRCRFGERE
+411 R
-425 TL
+425 

>member
-1 MIRTSR
+1 MGSYRLCTFDHQLMVRTSR

-18 LLICTLLASAVIC
+18 LLICTLLASALIC

-37 GFNEEQLAGFEVTEL
+37 GFDKDQLDGFEVTEL
-52 IGTVSE
+52 TGTVSE
-58 ALANEK
+58 ALAKEK

-70 PEGHTEVYTVGLDLE
+70 PEGHTEVYTVGLDLAP
-85 LLGLQPGD
+85 LGLEPGD

-105 DLEPSQDQ
+105 DLEPSKDQ
-113 DLSFSREDIILPS
+113 DLSFNREDIILPT

-142 TGRVIQLDRQDGS
+142 TGRVVKLDRQDGS

-173 PDNNPLEDLNVG
+173 PENDPLEDLKVG
-185 DFVNFR
+185 AFVDFR

-202 LSGSE
+202 LSSSA
-207 SRSSPLT
+207 SRPSALTPPLT
-214 APLMADLVRSGT
+214 ADLLRSGT

-244 VTRLLPDQKVL
+244 VTRLLPNQKVL
-255 EIAGPEGH
+255 EIEGPEGH

-278 SPGTEISMDIL
+278 SPGTKISLDIL

-309 DVEIAA
+309 DVEIAG
-315 DFGPLPKGTRVA
+315 DFGPVPKGTRVA
-327 MATGSAEVVRLSRTD
+327 MASGSAEVVRISRTD

-371 ALGDL
+371 AIGDL

-391 LASQHT
+391 LA
-397 HGVFVVVHHNQSLG
+397 V
-411 AAFMQHRCRFGERE
+411 R
-425 TL
+425 

>member
-1 MIRTSR
+1 M
-7 QKTRQQLHGRV
+7 

-37 GFNEEQLAGFEVTEL
+37 GFDEEQLAGFEVTEL
-52 IGTVSE
+52 RGTVSE
-58 ALANEK
+58 ALAKEK

-70 PEGHTEVYTVGLDLE
+70 PEGHTEVYTVGLDLAP
-85 LLGLQPGD
+85 LGLEPGD

-105 DLEPSQDQ
+105 DLEPSKDQ
-113 DLSFSREDIILPS
+113 DLSFSREDIILPT

-142 TGRVIQLDRQDGS
+142 TGRVVKLDRQDGS

-173 PDNNPLEDLNVG
+173 PANDPLEDLKVG
-185 DFVNFR
+185 EFVDFR

-202 LSGSE
+202 LSSSA
-207 SRSSPLT
+207 SRPSALT
-214 APLMADLVRSGT
+214 APLTADLLRSGT

-244 VTRLLPDQKVL
+244 VSRILPDQKVL
-255 EIAGPEGH
+255 EIEGPEGH

-278 SPGTEISMDIL
+278 SPGTEIALDIL

-309 DVEIAA
+309 DVEIAG
-315 DFGPLPKGTRVA
+315 DFGPVPKGTRVA
-327 MATGSAEVVRLSRTD
+327 MATGSAEVVRISRTD

-355 NLDVSKRM
+355 NLDVSTRM

-391 LASQHT
+391 LAS
-397 HGVFVVVHHNQSLG
+397 
-411 AAFMQHRCRFGERE
+411 R
-425 TL
+425 

>member
-1 MIRTSR
+1 M
-7 QKTRQQLHGRV
+7 

-85 LLGLQPGD
+85 PLGLQPGD

-142 TGRVIQLDRQDGS
+142 TGRVIKLDRQDGS

-173 PDNNPLEDLNVG
+173 PENDPLEDLNVG
-185 DFVNFR
+185 DLVDFR
-191 LVQPIA
+191 LVQPVA

-202 LSGSE
+202 LSRSL
-207 SRSSPLT
+207 SRPSALRPPL
-214 APLMADLVRSGT
+214 ASDLLRSGM

-234 SFEITHLHAT
+234 SFEITHLHAI

-255 EIAGPEGH
+255 EIEGPEGH

-294 DLRPATNKALSFERQ
+294 DLRPATSKALSFERQ
-309 DVEIAA
+309 DIEIAG
-315 DFGPLPKGTRVA
+315 DFGPVPKGTRVA
-327 MATGSAEVVRLSRTD
+327 MATGSAEVVRISRTD

-391 LASQHT
+391 LAS
-397 HGVFVVVHHNQSLG
+397 
-411 AAFMQHRCRFGERE
+411 R
-425 TL
+425 

>member
-1 MIRTSR
+1 M
-7 QKTRQQLHGRV
+7 

-37 GFNEEQLAGFEVTEL
+37 GFDEEQLAGFEVTEL
-52 IGTVSE
+52 RGTVSE
-58 ALANEK
+58 ALAKEK

-70 PEGHTEVYTVGLDLE
+70 PEGHTEVYTVGLDLAP
-85 LLGLQPGD
+85 LGLEPGD

-105 DLEPSQDQ
+105 DLEPSKDQ

-126 DMGRLKK
+126 DMGKLKK

-142 TGRVIQLDRQDGS
+142 TGRVVKLDRQDGS

-173 PDNNPLEDLNVG
+173 PENDPLEDLKVG
-185 DFVNFR
+185 NFVDFR

-202 LSGSE
+202 LSS
-207 SRSSPLT
+207 SARRSSALK
-214 APLMADLVRSGT
+214 APLKADLLRSGT

-244 VTRLLPDQKVL
+244 VTRLLPDQNVL
-255 EIAGPEGH
+255 EIQGPEGH

-271 DLNSLKL
+271 DLNRLKL
-278 SPGTEISMDIL
+278 SPGTDISMDIL
-289 DGLVV
+289 DGLIV
-294 DLRPATNKALSFERQ
+294 DLRPASNKALSFERQ
-309 DVEIAA
+309 DVEIAG
-315 DFGPLPKGTRVA
+315 DFGPVPKGTRVA
-327 MATGSAEVVRLSRTD
+327 MATGSAEVVRISRTD

-363 PGTVFDEL
+363 PGMVFDDL
-371 ALGDL
+371 SLGDL

-391 LASQHT
+391 LAS
-397 HGVFVVVHHNQSLG
+397 
-411 AAFMQHRCRFGERE
+411 R
-425 TL
+425 

>member
-31 PQRALA
+31 PQRAFA
-37 GFNEEQLAGFEVTEL
+37 GFSPKQLAGFEVTEL
-52 IGTVSE
+52 KGTVSE
-58 ALANEK
+58 ALTEEK

-70 PEGHTEVYTVGLDLE
+70 PEGHTEIYTVGLDLAP
-85 LLGLQPGD
+85 LGLEPGD

-105 DLEPSQDQ
+105 DLEPSKDQ

-126 DMGRLKK
+126 DMGKLKK

-142 TGRVIQLDRQDGS
+142 TGRVVKLDRQDGS

-173 PDNNPLEDLNVG
+173 PENDPLEDLNVG
-185 DFVNFR
+185 DLVDFR
-191 LVQPIA
+191 LVQPVA

-202 LSGSE
+202 LPRSL
-207 SRSSPLT
+207 SRPSALRPPL
-214 APLMADLVRSGT
+214 ASDLLRSGM

-234 SFEITHLHAT
+234 SFEITHLHAI

-255 EIAGPEGH
+255 EIEGPEGH

-294 DLRPATNKALSFERQ
+294 DLRPATSKALSFERQ
-309 DVEIAA
+309 DVEIAG
-315 DFGPLPKGTRVA
+315 DFGPVPKGTRVA
-327 MATGSAEVVRLSRTD
+327 MATGSAEVVRISRTD

-391 LASQHT
+391 LAS
-397 HGVFVVVHHNQSLG
+397 
-411 AAFMQHRCRFGERE
+411 R
-425 TL
+425 